1 MTVALRACALL
12 TALVFAGVFLGA
24 AQAAEKFP
32 FGRWRVADG
41 TAIIKVYPCGGAV
54 CGAVAAAP
62 PPQPGEKSAVG
73 IRILI
78 GLRPDGEGFS
88 GKIYNLD
95 NGQYYDGSLLPGA
108 DADHL
113 KIRGCVAGGG
123 LCGGETWRRVK

>member
-1 MTVALRACALL
+1 MRFALCVSAALL
-12 TALVFAGVFLGA
+12 SSALFGGVA
-24 AQAAEKFP
+24 TAAEKFP

-73 IRILI
+73 VKILI
-78 GLRPDGEGFS
+78 GLRPDSEGFS

-123 LCGGETWRRVK
+123 LCGGETWRRVR